1 MAAYSPLSHPRAYN
15 PYYEPPPRRFG
26 TSPMELLHITVA
38 MVVLAAVLWI
48 VMEKANGFASLR
60 DKLPSGAR
68 MLAAFLI
75 SLFGFVLHELGHK
88 FTAQHFG
95 HWSEFRANWL
105 FLGLA
110 LVLAWLPPHLPIAAP
125 GATWHTAQ
133 GKKEQG
139 KISAM
144 GPLVNYAV
152 AFAAVPFTI
161 ARVDSVTK
169 ELAAIVV
176 AFSTILALFNLIPL
190 GPLDGRKILAW
201 SPVIWVVMV
210 VLGIGLI
217 WQNASFFTG

>member
-1 MAAYSPLSHPRAYN
+1 LANPPYSHPRAYN

-26 TSPMELLHITVA
+26 TSRMELLHIAGA
-38 MVVLAAVLWI
+38 MLILAAVLYI
-48 VMEKANGFASLR
+48 VIDQADGFENVR
-60 DKLPSGAR
+60 QKLPREAR
-68 MLAAFLI
+68 MVAALLI

-95 HWSEFRANWL
+95 HWSEFRANWF
-105 FLGLA
+105 FLGFALLLA
-110 LVLAWLPPHLPIAAP
+110 LSPWHLTMAAP

-152 AFAAVPFTI
+152 AFVAVPFTLG
-161 ARVDSVTK
+161 RGNLVVQ
-169 ELAAIVV
+169 ELAGIVV

-201 SPVIWVVMV
+201 NPIIWIVM
-210 VLGIGLI
+210 LGLGVGLII
-217 WQNASFFTG
+217 WQNHTLFTG

>member
-1 MAAYSPLSHPRAYN
+1 
-15 PYYEPPPRRFG
+15 
-26 TSPMELLHITVA
+26 MELVHIVVA
-38 MVVLAAVLWI
+38 MMVLAAVLWI
-48 VMEKANGFASLR
+48 VMENNAGFESLR
-60 DKLPSGAR
+60 DKLPMPAR

-152 AFAAVPFTI
+152 AFIAVPFTFG
-161 ARVDSVTK
+161 RGDDVVR
-169 ELAAIVV
+169 ELAEVVV

-201 SPVIWVVMV
+201 NPIIWIVMV
-210 VLGIGLI
+210 ALGVGLI
-217 WQNASFFTG
+217 WQNPSFFAG